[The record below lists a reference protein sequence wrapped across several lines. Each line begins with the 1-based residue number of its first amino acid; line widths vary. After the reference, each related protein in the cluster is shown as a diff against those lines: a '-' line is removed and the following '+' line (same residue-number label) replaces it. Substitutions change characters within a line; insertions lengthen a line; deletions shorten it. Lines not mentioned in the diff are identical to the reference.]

1 MKKIFWFLVSLA
13 IAASLGSL
21 LWNSWLTT
29 KYFQEQGTQAT
40 LRIGNKYNASRWAEP
55 LPIKK
60 IHAYAATLLPDHEVL
75 IETDQELDKGK
86 EYFVRFLTRDVSA
99 PARELSIRPLV
110 SDIRLKSE
118 ADGTPVKLADTD
130 LMDHFVDKAMG
141 PPAKGV
147 YIAKRPEAEAAP
159 DHNKPTVP
167 FYFAGAKDSTLEI
180 TWNNCTLGECFIVGA
195 WLLVLQ
201 MVFIHAWITPFS
213 NRRAGSERADFV
225 HPSQRR
231 IDPDAPEERTKP
243 IAFKPSARAADS
255 DKEAPAPAPII
266 LPKKT
271 VAMPSATKP
280 PEAPAHSDADSRATT
295 APPFV
300 APDADAGPQLK
311 LKRKSPP
318 ATPSSNEANE
328 QQTPRPQA

>member
-29 KYFQEQGTQAT
+29 KYFQEQGTMAT

-60 IHAYAATLLPDHEVL
+60 IHAYAAVLLPDHEVL

-86 EYFVRFLTRDVSA
+86 DYFIRFLTRDVASA
-99 PARELSIRPLV
+99 GREFSLRPLV

-147 YIAKRPEAEAAP
+147 YVAPRPVAEAGP

-167 FYFAGAKDSTLEI
+167 FYLAGAKDSTFEI
-180 TWNNCTLGECFIVGA
+180 TWNNCTLGECLIVGG

-201 MVFIHAWITPFS
+201 MVFIHAWITPFF

-231 IDPDAPEERTKP
+231 IDPDAPEQRTKP
-243 IAFKPSARAADS
+243 IAFKPAAR
-255 DKEAPAPAPII
+255 EAEPNAEAVVSAPIVM
-266 LPKKT
+266 PKKT
-271 VAMPSATKP
+271 IAMPSGAKP
-280 PEAPAHSDADSRATT
+280 PVAPAHSDEDSRATT
-295 APPFV
+295 ASPFV
-300 APDADAGPQLK
+300 PPEGSAEPLLK

-318 ATPSSNEANE
+318 ATAATGEPQP
-328 QQTPRPQA
+328 QQTPPPQA